1 MLFTITTLW
10 ANSADDILMI
20 FSPENRIWH
29 FMQIIS
35 LGDNLHVMSKPVFWE
50 KQEKYFKMVSAE
62 NLPRVLSVKDMV
74 LKVWTD
80 ETKCSYF
87 CYVCL
92 VVQLDENYWTWLDE
106 IIAFMRPVMRKG
118 PLTHTDSKAP
128 GQPSHLYSPVRAF
141 RSPPTEMSNYSKC
154 PKLLYAV
161 SDKIRYANSA
171 DTDQTAPAYR
181 NVRLW

>member
-29 FMQIIS
+29 FIQIIS
-35 LGDNLHVMSKPVFWE
+35 LGDNLHVMSKPIFWE

-74 LKVWTD
+74 LKVWTN

-92 VVQLDENYWTWLDE
+92 VIQLDENYWTWLDE
-106 IIAFMRPVMRKG
+106 IIAFNWAWKYIKINVACHEKRTLNPYR
-118 PLTHTDSKAP
+118 
-128 GQPSHLYSPVRAF
+128 QQSP
-141 RSPPTEMSNYSKC
+141 RSAITSVQSC
-154 PKLLYAV
+154 QSL
-161 SDKIRYANSA
+161 SQS
-171 DTDQTAPAYR
+171 TYR
-181 NVRLW
+181 NVKLQ